1 MIQPSRRAKAPS
13 KFPIRNGQKPRILPG
28 YGSDPTLTRFVGIG
42 PFHSLLIPG
51 LVPDGLETFHRV
63 RKHFQA
69 KGEVSV
75 LTYPYEGFTLDILF
89 DRIEQFLSDCSKRKK
104 RPLLVGVSV
113 GGGFVL
119 EFLRRQKL
127 AGKEPDLAGLVLV
140 SPMVSAQDLAPI
152 LRRLWLPIVAD
163 EPTADQ
169 ALEKGRSFFRQLASK
184 SATAKSAVPP
194 GWKGFFAAFTPQGVN
209 DLLEAPLRRRIEK
222 TLHAIPAQG
231 AILRCRLLK
240 ELTGLEKGGPS
251 AVLTRKPTL
260 ILWGSKERHTL
271 DIDGPGVGVLCR
283 PDLAEKHFPECQVQ
297 WIYSGDGEAVPHASL
312 LKHDKA
318 FGRPIKEFLA
328 RL

>member
-1 MIQPSRRAKAPS
+1 MIQPSRRPKAPS
-13 KFPIRNGQKPRILPG
+13 KFPIRLPAKPRPLPG
-28 YGSDPTLTRFVGIG
+28 SGTVPSLTRFAGIG
-42 PFHSLLIPG
+42 ALHSLLIPG

-75 LTYPYEGFTLDILF
+75 LTYPYQGFTLEVLF
-89 DRIEQFLSDCSKRKK
+89 EGIDRFLEDCRRRKR
-104 RPLLVGVSV
+104 RAVLVGVSV

-119 EFLRRQKL
+119 EYLRRQKL
-127 AGKEPDLAGLVLV
+127 AGIEPDIAGLVLV
-140 SPMVSAQDLAPI
+140 SPLVSAQDLAPI

-184 SATAKSAVPP
+184 SAAVRANVPQ
-194 GWKGFFAAFTPQGVN
+194 GWKGFFAAFTPQGLN
-209 DLLEAPLRRRIEK
+209 DLLEAPLRRRIER

-240 ELTGLEKGGPS
+240 ELTGLEKGGAA

-271 DIDGPGVGVLCR
+271 DVDGPGVGVLCR
-283 PDLAEKHFPECQVQ
+283 PDLAEKHFPQCQVQ
-297 WIYSGDGEAVPHASL
+297 WIYSADGEAVPHASL

-318 FGRPIKEFLA
+318 FGRPLKDFLA

>member
-1 MIQPSRRAKAPS
+1 MIQPVRRTKTPS
-13 KFPIRNGQKPRILPG
+13 KFPIRLAPRSKPLPG
-28 YGSDPTLTRFVGIG
+28 TSSEPTLTRFAGIG

-51 LVPDGLETFHRV
+51 LVPDGLETFHRI
-63 RKHFQA
+63 RKHFQG

-75 LTYPYEGFTLDILF
+75 LTYPYAGFGLDALF
-89 DRIEQFLSDCSKRKK
+89 ATIEQFLSDCSRRKR
-104 RPLLVGVSV
+104 RPVLVGVSV

-127 AGKEPDLAGLVLV
+127 AGKDPDLAGLVLV

-184 SATAKSAVPP
+184 SAHAKRGVPA
-194 GWKGFFAAFTPQGVN
+194 GWKGFFAAFTPQGLN
-209 DLLEAPLRRRIEK
+209 DLLEAPLRRRIDR
-222 TLHAIPAQG
+222 TLNAIPAQG

-240 ELTGLEKGGPS
+240 ELHGLEKGGPAS
-251 AVLTRKPTL
+251 VLTSKPTL

-271 DIDGPGVGVLCR
+271 DVDGPGVGTLCR
-283 PDLAEKHFPECQVQ
+283 PDLAEKHFPDCQVQ
-297 WIYSGDGEAVPHASL
+297 WIYAGGEPVPHASL

-318 FGRPIKEFLA
+318 FARPIKEFLA